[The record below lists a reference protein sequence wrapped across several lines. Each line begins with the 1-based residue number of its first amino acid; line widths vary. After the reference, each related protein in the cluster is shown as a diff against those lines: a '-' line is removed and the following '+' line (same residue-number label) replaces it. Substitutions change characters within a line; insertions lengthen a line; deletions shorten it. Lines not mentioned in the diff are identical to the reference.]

1 MDVKVL
7 VVSCIIE
14 ITRITTLDAPYGG
27 EQMKEIF
34 QMIVAIFGKLSHVS
48 TYCYKK
54 AISIL
59 DTFAKVK
66 LFLVMLDL
74 ECNALV
80 VEMF

>member
-1 MDVKVL
+1 
-7 VVSCIIE
+7 
-14 ITRITTLDAPYGG
+14 
-27 EQMKEIF
+27 
-34 QMIVAIFGKLSHVS
+34 MIVAISGKLSHVS
-48 TYCYKK
+48 TYYYKK